1 MADLTDYRYAQ
12 PHEATGWTFEGQTET
27 RFTWAYDD
35 GRDTLLSLYSK
46 GKQQQ
51 WDANTRIDW
60 SRDLDPENP
69 MLLDD
74 ASIPIHGSG
83 VWHKLSEAE
92 KRQLRHH
99 HQAYTISQFLHGEQ
113 GALIATSK
121 IVESVPGIDAKFY
134 AATQVMDEARHVE
147 VYARLLREKL
157 ELAYPISSGLRA
169 VLESGL
175 ADKRWDMTYLTM
187 QVLIEGMALAAF
199 QQLRDGSRHPLVAS
213 INAYVM
219 QDEARHV
226 AFGRLSLQG
235 VYAEMSEAERE
246 ERRQFLVEGCR
257 QLLKRF
263 DEVEV
268 WERLGLPV
276 DACVAAT
283 LESPS
288 MARFRA
294 HLFSRLIPIVQ
305 SIGLWGPTIAQGFA
319 KLGAPLTVATDP
331 RLALEEDD
339 RIAREF
345 DSGVRQ
351 RMTAIMDQLARG
363 RTAA

>member
-1 MADLTDYRYAQ
+1 MTTDYRYAH
-12 PHEATGWTFEGQTET
+12 PGAETGWAFEGQTET

-35 GRDTLLSLYSK
+35 GRDSLLALYAK
-46 GKQQQ
+46 GKSGQ
-51 WDANTRIDW
+51 WDADTRIDW

-74 ASIPIHGSG
+74 ATIPIHGG
-83 VWHKLSEAE
+83 EVWRKLSEGERRAV
-92 KRQLRHH
+92 RHH
-99 HQAYTISQFLHGEQ
+99 HQAYTTSQFLHGEQ
-113 GALIATSK
+113 GALIATAR

-147 VYARLLREKL
+147 LFGRLLREKL
-157 ELAYPISSGLRA
+157 EVAYPIAAGLKS

-175 ADKRWDMTYLTM
+175 ADRRWDMTYLTM

-226 AFGRLSLQG
+226 AFGRLALQG
-235 VYAEMSEAERE
+235 VYADMSEAERE
-246 ERRQFLVEGCR
+246 ERRAFLVEGCR
-257 QLLKRF
+257 QLLRRY

-283 LESPS
+283 LTSPS

-294 HLFSRLIPIVQ
+294 QLFSRLVPIIQ
-305 SIGLWGPTIAQGFA
+305 SIGLWGPTIERGFA
-319 KLGAPLTVATDP
+319 QLGARPMAIATP
-331 RLALEEDD
+331 ALDDDD

-345 DSGVRQ
+345 DSGARQ
-351 RMTAIMDQLARG
+351 RMTAIMEQLARG
-363 RTAA
+363 RADRAA

>member
-1 MADLTDYRYAQ
+1 MTDYRYSH
-12 PHEATGWTFEGQTET
+12 PGEETGWTFQGQSET
-27 RFTWAYDD
+27 RFTWAYDE
-35 GRDTLLSLYSK
+35 GREALLALYAK
-46 GKQQQ
+46 GKAQQ
-51 WDANTRIDW
+51 WDASTRIDW

-83 VWHKLSEAE
+83 VWAKLGELE
-92 KRQLRHH
+92 KRTLRHH

-121 IVESVPGIDAKFY
+121 IVEQVPGIDAKFY

-147 VYARLLREKL
+147 VYSRLLREKL
-157 ELAYPISSGLRA
+157 ELAYPIASGLRS

-175 ADKRWDMTYLTM
+175 TDSRWDMTYLTM

-199 QQLRDGSRHPLVAS
+199 QQLRDGSRHPLIAS

-226 AFGRLSLQG
+226 AFGRLALQG
-235 VYAEMSEAERE
+235 VYAEMSESERE

-268 WERLGLPV
+268 WERLGLPI

-305 SIGLWGPTIAQGFA
+305 AIGLWGPSVARGFA
-319 KLGAPLTVATDP
+319 QLGAPVAAAIDAQA
-331 RLALEEDD
+331 ALDEDD

-363 RTAA
+363 RSDKAA